1 MDAGKRRIAES
12 ASMMLI
18 GEGVLAL
25 WRPEA
30 HCRLWRG
37 DAGPWSRLVDW
48 FVDRP
53 NVVRAV
59 AAAEVA
65 TGCWLAFRQERGPA
79 RSVR

>member
-30 HCRLWRG
+30 HCRL
-37 DAGPWSRLVDW
+37 
-48 FVDRP
+48 
-53 NVVRAV
+53 
-59 AAAEVA
+59 
-65 TGCWLAFRQERGPA
+65 LARIPSGTWDDG
-79 RSVR
+79 